1 MNARMNAPVPQ
12 EAIAHGATL
21 RRRFENLLEWLH
33 LECNRGQI
41 DAEST
46 YDHADKLL
54 AVVAEMRFVDARALG
69 KITDQTKASAM
80 LSALGD
86 IQ

>member
-12 EAIAHGATL
+12 EAIAHGAAL
-21 RRRFENLLEWLH
+21 RRRFEVLLEWLN
-33 LECNRGQI
+33 LECYRHHT
-41 DAEST
+41 DAENT
-46 YDHADKLL
+46 YDLADKLL

-80 LSALGD
+80 LSAPGA

>member
-1 MNARMNAPVPQ
+1 MNARINAPVPQ
-12 EAIAHGATL
+12 EAIAHGAAL
-21 RRRFENLLEWLH
+21 RSRFENLLEWLH
-33 LECNRGQI
+33 LECNRGHI

-69 KITDQTKASAM
+69 KIATQTNASAM
-80 LSALGD
+80 LATLES